1 MQCNTKPGRLS
12 LLFSKNTH
20 GATAPQA
27 LRARQGSV
35 SDRMTTFDALEE
47 KIAHLTR
54 SVDDLSDIVA
64 RQDKELALLTRRVA
78 LLIEREA
85 ARDQDG
91 GGGVVFTDQR
101 PPHW

>member
-1 MQCNTKPGRLS
+1 
-12 LLFSKNTH
+12 
-20 GATAPQA
+20 
-27 LRARQGSV
+27 
-35 SDRMTTFDALEE
+35 MTTRETLEE

-78 LLIEREA
+78 LLIEREMS
-85 ARDQDG
+85 RDQDAG
-91 GGGVVFTDQR
+91 NSVVFTDQR